1 MAFRLPEAL
10 RPVAVRHDGRM
21 VLSRRSAVFLLATGV
36 FQWVVW
42 PTFLRNIWAD
52 PRSFGA
58 APGGGPTAFL
68 VVHAVLTATQLLL
81 GAGVI
86 WLGVRGLRRR
96 GQA

>member
-1 MAFRLPEAL
+1 ML
-10 RPVAVRHDGRM
+10 
-21 VLSRRSAVFLLATGV
+21 LSRRWALFLLATGV

-52 PRSFGA
+52 PRSFGP
-58 APGGGPTAFL
+58 APEGGPTAFL
-68 VVHAVLTATQLLL
+68 IVHAVLTATQLLL